1 MPTIRIPNR
10 STIALQKN
18 EETGEF
24 GWRNSQPGLF
34 SYDDT
39 NGYRYDT
46 NNIFDMVRFGPSL
59 KLFCKDT
66 VTGEKLWMNSPTG
79 YVEESGYHVI
89 ANVNAVRVVYKETDS
104 SEDKDTGWQNTYY
117 PSWDQD
123 RKSSNYLYLNS
134 ITYWHMLGFHAY
146 IPAFGYYFN
155 IRDGVPVGS
164 PRDKISTVS
173 RIDVK
178 LTSYYS
184 GQGPQLAKCL
194 GQGLSYR
201 EMLPGAGSVGD
212 CIGDGYAEVTY
223 EENSDQFTYSFVSVG
238 EDAQSAI
245 SNFLYLDYDSDRPQK
260 NFCRVLGCR
269 FYL

>member
-1 MPTIRIPNR
+1 MPTIRVPNR

-18 EETGEF
+18 ESTGEF

-46 NNIFDMVRFGPSL
+46 NRTDEMIAFGPSL
-59 KLFCKDT
+59 KLFCKDS

-79 YVEESGYHVI
+79 YRNPTGMVI

-104 SEDKDTGWQNTYY
+104 SGDKDTGWQNTYD
-117 PSWDQD
+117 PSWDS
-123 RKSSNYLYLNS
+123 RSNNYLVS
-134 ITYWHMLGFHAY
+134 SSSVYWHMLELTNVY
-146 IPAFGYYFN
+146 IPAFSYYF
-155 IRDGVPVGS
+155 RVSDGPAGE

-173 RIDVK
+173 RIDIK
-178 LTSYYS
+178 LTSYNS

-201 EMLPGAGSVGD
+201 EMLYAHSTGIHD

-245 SNFLYLDYDSDRPQK
+245 KNFLYLVYDSDSPQK
-260 NFCRVLGCR
+260 NFCRELGCR

>member
-1 MPTIRIPNR
+1 MPTIRVPNR
-10 STIALQKN
+10 STLALQKN
-18 EETGEF
+18 KSTGEF

-46 NNIFDMVRFGPSL
+46 NRTDEMAAFGPSF
-59 KLFCKDT
+59 KLFCKDS

-79 YVEESGYHVI
+79 YRNKGGYVI

-104 SEDKDTGWQNTYY
+104 SGDKDTGWQNTYN
-117 PSWDQD
+117 PSWDTIGN
-123 RKSSNYLYLNS
+123 NYLVS
-134 ITYWHMLGFHAY
+134 SSSVYWHMLSLNNVY

-155 IRDGVPVGS
+155 VSDNRA
-164 PRDKISTVS
+164 RNKISTVS
-173 RIDVK
+173 RIDIK
-178 LTSYYS
+178 LTSYNS

-194 GQGLSYR
+194 GQGLSYK
-201 EMLPGAGSVGD
+201 EMLPDNSYGIHD

-223 EENSDQFTYSFVSVG
+223 EENSDQFTYSFISVG

-245 SNFLYLDYDSDRPQK
+245 KDLLYFYYDSDSPQK
-260 NFCRVLGCR
+260 NFCRGLGCR